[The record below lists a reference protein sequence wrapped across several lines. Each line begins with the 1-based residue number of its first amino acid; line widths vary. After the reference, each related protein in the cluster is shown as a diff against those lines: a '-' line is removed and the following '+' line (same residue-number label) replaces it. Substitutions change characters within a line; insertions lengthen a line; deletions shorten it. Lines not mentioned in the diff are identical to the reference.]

1 MPTATCDFRFS
12 LQNEHASDRLV
23 AALEELGISNRVV
36 TISGR
41 ATSSGTEI
49 GMDEFIGADAE
60 SIRTTLSRF
69 LDRRGLPRP
78 GDLVILDM
86 EPHGFSP
93 SHLGEY
99 EGKQQRDLIDAY
111 RRRIRVARQVLR
123 QRKVRGVELAL
134 YQVIVPD
141 SKGGMNDAFRQR
153 MAGYE
158 EAGRRGMY
166 DQLDYICPV
175 LYQRFGPDDAGA
187 ETVRRW
193 TARATRQAIEGSLG
207 LTRRNGKR
215 IPLAPILGFWVFNRN
230 SANNRKAVS
239 PESVAAQ
246 LRTVQ
251 GYDGVQVIL
260 FWSGS
265 ETKEE
270 MERQPKPVEP
280 IDIAEFLRSVGTLP
294 WPGCT

>member
-1 MPTATCDFRFS
+1 VSTATCDFRFS
-12 LQNEHASDRLV
+12 LQNRYAEVVVNELV
-23 AALEELGISNRVV
+23 QFGISNRAV

-41 ATSSGTEI
+41 ATMSEKEI
-49 GMDEFIGADAE
+49 SRTDFIGAKAVE
-60 SIRTTLSRF
+60 IRTKLRDF
-69 LDRRGLPRP
+69 LAEHRLPRDN
-78 GDLVILDM
+78 DLVILDM
-86 EPHGFSP
+86 EPDGFSP
-93 SHLGEY
+93 GSLGKY

-123 QRKVRGVELAL
+123 QKAGGVELAL

-141 SKGGMNDAFRQR
+141 VKGGMNDAFRQR

-246 LRTVQ
+246 LRIVQ